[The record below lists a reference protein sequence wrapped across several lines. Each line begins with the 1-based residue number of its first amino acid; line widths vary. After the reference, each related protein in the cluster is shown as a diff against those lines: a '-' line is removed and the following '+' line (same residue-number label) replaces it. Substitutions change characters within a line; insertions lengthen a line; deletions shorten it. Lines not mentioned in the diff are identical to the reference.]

1 MKEGHFKPRKI
12 EYIRVSD
19 DYYKLI
25 TKVRANKSIE
35 NEWHKTSRQTIM
47 DDNDR
52 FFLRTI
58 PKYDAFCNVP
68 DHINYEQIIHNNF
81 NKYYPF
87 IHKLK
92 KGSIKWTMRLL
103 RHVFGEHIELGLDY
117 VQMLYQSPTQILP
130 ILCLVSYENQTGKTT
145 FLNWMNSLFLNNMVV
160 IGNQELQ
167 SAFNSNYATKLII
180 AIDESKIDK
189 GHVLEK
195 IKAMATAPKIEV
207 NSKFIIPFTID
218 LFAKIIL
225 CSNYEDNFINAK
237 EEDIRY
243 WVRKLGKPKFKNFDI
258 EADLKIEMDAFVYY
272 IHNRK
277 MKTKKGSR
285 AWFDADEIE
294 TQALMEIKKNSTET
308 VIKHLM
314 EYLTDKFDENEQLNE
329 LLATPTDIKDI
340 IFKTNSRIDPS
351 YIRRL
356 LKTKFNL
363 TNSNKIIRYSPLEA
377 EVWDHNL
384 KDMTKMNKTGK
395 PFVLIKDDFYLNSP
409 EKGVEKDKKE
419 PIIHK
424 KEPIIKVL
432 DDKLP
437 F

>member
-1 MKEGHFKPRKI
+1 MNKGFITKTKI
-12 EYIRVSD
+12 HYVRVGD

-25 TKVRANKSIE
+25 VKVRSDKSVE
-35 NEWHKTSRQTIM
+35 NEWHKTARQTIM

-52 FFLRTI
+52 FFLRNI
-58 PKYDAFCNVP
+58 NKYDAFCNVP
-68 DHINYEQIIHNNF
+68 DHINYEQIINNNF

-87 IHKLK
+87 KHKAK

-117 VQMLYQSPTQILP
+117 IQMLYVKPIQILP

-145 FLNWMNSLFLNNMVV
+145 FLNWLNNLFINNMAV

-167 SAFNSNYATKLII
+167 SAFNSNYATKLIV
-180 AIDESKIDK
+180 AVDESKIDK
-189 GHVLEK
+189 NHVLEK
-195 IKAMATAPKIEV
+195 IKAMATASTIEV
-207 NSKFIIPFTID
+207 NSKFITPYTID
-218 LFAKIIL
+218 FFAKIIL

-243 WVRKLGKPKFKNFDI
+243 WVRKLGKPEFKNFDI
-258 EADLKIEMDAFVYY
+258 ETDLKKEMSAFVHYLQ
-272 IHNRK
+272 NREI
-277 MKTKKGSR
+277 KTEKKSR

-294 TQALMEIKKNSTET
+294 TQALMEIKKNSIET

-314 EYLTDKFDENEQLNE
+314 EYLTDKFDENESLDE

-340 IFKTNSRIDPS
+340 IFKNNSRIDPS

-363 TNSNKIIRYSPLEA
+363 TNSEKIIRYSPLEA
-377 EVWDHNL
+377 EVFDNGL
-384 KDMTKMNKTGK
+384 KDMVKLNKTGK
-395 PFVLIKDDFYLNSP
+395 PFVLKKSVFYLNDIKSD
-409 EKGVEKDKKE
+409 EKEPKKE
-419 PIIHK
+419 Q
-424 KEPIIKVL
+424 KESKN
-432 DDKLP
+432 DDFNEEIP